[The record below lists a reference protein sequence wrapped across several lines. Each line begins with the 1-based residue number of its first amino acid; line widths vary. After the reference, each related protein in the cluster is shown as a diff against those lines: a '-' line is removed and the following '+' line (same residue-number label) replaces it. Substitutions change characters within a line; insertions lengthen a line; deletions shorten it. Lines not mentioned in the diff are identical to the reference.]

1 MSGGWSLRRR
11 LVALFILAA
20 VVTWLLGAVWLARQA
35 RHEAEVMFDASLME
49 TAHVVLALA
58 AHELG
63 EGHDEGAGLDLE
75 QVDHAH
81 VERLFYQVRSPGG
94 DIAMYSPGAPAAPLA
109 DAAERG
115 FSRHVV
121 DAADWRVYSLNDPRS
136 GLTIHVGEPAARRD
150 DLARAALLRLAGPGL
165 LLVLLL
171 AGAAWYL
178 SGLVVRPVVHAA
190 RRVDALAPGE
200 DVSLPAGELPREIAP
215 LAHAIE
221 RLQKRV
227 HQVLLVERTLT
238 ADAAHEL
245 RTPLAA
251 LRAQAQWAQRAA
263 DGAER
268 SRALEAT
275 VAAADR
281 CARLADAVLTLARL
295 DATTP
300 GTRAAPAVP
309 VQEIVRL
316 IASDVAPAAAARGV
330 AVEASCAPVALAA
343 DPDALAVL
351 LRNLLDNAVR
361 HARRRVT
368 VDVSA
373 GDEILIAVRDDGEG
387 VSEDARARLFDRFY
401 RVPGSDTPGSGIGL
415 ALVKR
420 VAELHGGSVAL
431 GEGVGGRGLGIEVRL
446 PRSLA
451 R

>member
-1 MSGGWSLRRR
+1 M
-11 LVALFILAA
+11 
-20 VVTWLLGAVWLARQA
+20 
-35 RHEAEVMFDASLME
+35 
-49 TAHVVLALA
+49 
-58 AHELG
+58 
-63 EGHDEGAGLDLE
+63 
-75 QVDHAH
+75 
-81 VERLFYQVRSPGG
+81 
-94 DIAMYSPGAPAAPLA
+94 
-109 DAAERG
+109 
-115 FSRHVV
+115 
-121 DAADWRVYSLNDPRS
+121 
-136 GLTIHVGEPAARRD
+136 
-150 DLARAALLRLAGPGL
+150 ARAVLLRLAGPGL

-178 SGLVVRPVVHAA
+178 SGLVVRPVADAA
-190 RRVDALAPGE
+190 RRVDALTPGE
-200 DVSLPAGELPREIAP
+200 DVSLPAGALPREVAP
-215 LAHAIE
+215 LAQAIE

-275 VAAADR
+275 VEAADR

-295 DATTP
+295 DATTL

-387 VSEDARARLFDRFY
+387 VSEEARARLFDRFY

-431 GEGVGGRGLGIEVRL
+431 GEGVEGRGLGVIVRL